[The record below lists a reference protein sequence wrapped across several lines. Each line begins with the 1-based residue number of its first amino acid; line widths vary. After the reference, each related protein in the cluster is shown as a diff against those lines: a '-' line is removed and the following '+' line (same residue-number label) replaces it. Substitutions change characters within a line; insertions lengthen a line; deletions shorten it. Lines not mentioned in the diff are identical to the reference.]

1 MAKIRCC
8 LCYRPWNIFNLE
20 NNSTQCCVTCVLGRG
35 VKLWDPMVYWF
46 DDTNEILFDDTNE
59 ILFTTLLCVQISVPA
74 MHTMKFL
81 CNCYPL
87 STSSYW
93 LSEWVLLSLITSLDA
108 WQQLCRWQQLHSM
121 VWSPIKLSSVSLS
134 LHILVCSQQ
143 LMDITILSESP
154 ELGDLS
160 RALWSGPVCRTHHV
174 SGRQAHGIAFCSLRQ
189 GWALIR
195 LVKNSVK
202 LPQKIAKIQ
211 KKLPCT
217 FIKWSLPPWKHH
229 IQNWNAAYCC
239 TQLPI

>member
-1 MAKIRCC
+1 MIQMKSCLPHCYVCRYLCSALPCTGWNFSATVIPCLPAATGWVSGCC
-8 LCYRPWNIFNLE
+8 WAWSLVWTPGSNYADDSSCTAWY
-20 NNSTQCCVTCVLGRG
+20 
-35 VKLWDPMVYWF
+35 DPQSSCP
-46 DDTNEILFDDTNE
+46 L
-59 ILFTTLLCVQISVPA
+59 PA
-74 MHTMKFL
+74 WVCT
-81 CNCYPL
+81 YL
-87 STSSYW
+87 SAASRK
-93 LSEWVLLSLITSLDA
+93 VG
-108 WQQLCRWQQLHSM
+108 
-121 VWSPIKLSSVSLS
+121 
-134 LHILVCSQQ
+134 